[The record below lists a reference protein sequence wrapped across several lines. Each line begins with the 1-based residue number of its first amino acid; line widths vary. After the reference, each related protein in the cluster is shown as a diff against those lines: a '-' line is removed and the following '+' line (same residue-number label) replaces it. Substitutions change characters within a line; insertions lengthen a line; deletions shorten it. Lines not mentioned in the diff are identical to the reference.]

1 MTGIVENP
9 PDASALVESLRAFGY
24 GFDAAVSDLIDNS
37 VAAAARKVD
46 ISLFWDG
53 RDSSVA
59 VADTGS
65 GMAPAELFNAMK
77 LGSRSPLEER
87 AAGDL
92 GRFGLGMKTASF
104 SQCRRLTVASRT
116 SRGRPHWAVWD
127 LDLIAETGRWSM
139 TREPTDRARSH
150 VDELMT
156 GAGTVVV
163 WEKPDRL
170 VGDVEVGDEWAHD
183 AFLERAEG
191 LIRHLGM
198 TYCDRLAGRKS
209 VRISVNGNAVPRWD
223 PFLEEHA
230 ATQRLPVEHLRT
242 VGGRKIAA
250 QPYVLPHH
258 SRLTAEEHSEAG
270 GPHGW
275 NEHQGFYVFRNGRLI
290 VSGGWLGLGFRR
302 EDHYKLARVRIDL
315 DNRDDH
321 IWHID
326 VRKEVARVPDVL
338 VPDLK
343 RIAQAVRRQAE
354 SVYRH
359 RGKVI
364 QRRGESDSTFVWQ
377 AKRSRGR
384 TSYMLNRRHPI
395 IEELSR
401 SADRSLVNALLRL
414 VEETVPINDMTLD
427 VNRSPESVAQPFDRT
442 SSKELVEIARSLY
455 LVLLARTESHRLAI
469 AQLAAMEPAASRP
482 DLVGLIEEEFTD
494 GAR

>member
-1 MTGIVENP
+1 MSDIIENP

-37 VAAAARKVD
+37 VAAAARNVD
-46 ISLFWDG
+46 ISLFWNG

-59 VADTGS
+59 FADNGC
-65 GMAPAELFNAMK
+65 GMDRTELFKAMK
-77 LGSRSPLEER
+77 LGSRSPLEQR
-87 AAGDL
+87 DASDL

-104 SQCRRLTVASRT
+104 SQCRRMTVASRP
-116 SRGRPHWAVWD
+116 SGGRLHWAVWD

-139 TREPTDRARSH
+139 TRRPSDQARSH
-150 VDELMT
+150 VEDLLSDQ
-156 GAGTVVV
+156 GTVVV

-170 VGDVEVGDEWAHD
+170 VGDVEVHDAWAHD

-198 TYCDRLAGRKS
+198 TYCDRLTGR
-209 VRISVNGNAVPRWD
+209 RALQIGVNGNLVPRWD
-223 PFLEEHA
+223 PFLQEHP
-230 ATQRLPVEHLRT
+230 ATQRLPTEHLRT
-242 VGGRKIAA
+242 IGGRRISA
-250 QPYVLPHH
+250 QAYVLPHH
-258 SRLTAEEHSEAG
+258 SRLTQDEHGDAG

-275 NEHQGFYVFRNGRLI
+275 NEHQGFYVFRNRRLI

-384 TSYMLNRRHPI
+384 TSYVLNRRHPI
-395 IEELSR
+395 IDELSR
-401 SADRSLVNALLRL
+401 TADRSLVSALLRL

-427 VNRSPESVAQPFDRT
+427 VNRSPETVAQPFDRT
-442 SSKELVEIARSLY
+442 PSKELIEIGRSLY
-455 LVLLARTESHRLAI
+455 VVLLGRTGTHRLAI

-482 DLVGLIEEEFTD
+482 DLIGLIEEEFDD
-494 GAR
+494 GA

>member
-1 MTGIVENP
+1 MTDIVENP
-9 PDASALVESLRAFGY
+9 PDASALIESLRAFGY

-37 VAAAARKVD
+37 VAAAATKVE

-53 RDSSVA
+53 VDSSVA
-59 VADTGS
+59 IADNGS
-65 GMAPAELFNAMK
+65 GMTPAELFNAMK
-77 LGSRSPLEER
+77 LGSRSPLEPRE
-87 AAGDL
+87 ATDL

-104 SQCRRLTVASRT
+104 SQCRRMTVATLPSG
-116 SRGRPHWAVWD
+116 GRVHCAVWD
-127 LDLIAETGRWSM
+127 LDLIADTGRWSM
-139 TREPTDRARSH
+139 TRHPSDRAKSH
-150 VDELMT
+150 IEVAL
-156 GAGTVVV
+156 GGRGTVVV

-170 VGDVEVGDEWAHD
+170 VGDVEVHDGRAHD
-183 AFLERAEG
+183 AFLARAEG
-191 LIRHLGM
+191 LMSHLGM
-198 TYCDRLAGRKS
+198 TYYDRLTGRKS
-209 VRISVNGNAVPRWD
+209 ISISVNGNPVSHWD
-223 PFLEEHA
+223 PFLEDHA

-242 VGGRKIAA
+242 VGGRKITA

-258 SRLTAEEHSEAG
+258 SRLTAEEHAEAG

-275 NEHQGFYVFRNGRLI
+275 NEHQGFYVFRNRRLI

-338 VPDLK
+338 APDLK

-364 QRRGESDSTFVWQ
+364 QRRGESDATFVWQ

-384 TSYMLNRRHPI
+384 TSYVLNRRHPI
-395 IEELSR
+395 IEDLAR

-427 VNRSPESVAQPFDRT
+427 VNRSPETVAQPFDRT
-442 SSKELVEIARSLY
+442 SPKELVEIARSLY
-455 LVLLARTESHRLAI
+455 QVLLGRTESHRLAI

-482 DLVGLIEEEFTD
+482 DLVGLIEEEFSD
-494 GAR
+494 GA